1 MSSTTALA
9 VVNSTADLRTSSAA
23 FEPTS
28 AEEAYKLAETL
39 IDGKLLPTG
48 ITTPAAAF
56 TIIVAGR
63 ELGLT
68 AMQALRSIH
77 IIKGKPTLSADLIL
91 ALVKRNPA
99 CKRFQMLKSTDTEA
113 VYVTERVGEESTEM
127 SFTMKEAAQ
136 AQLLGNDNWKKY
148 PKAMLRARCIAALA
162 RAVYPDVVLGIYDP
176 DELAEE
182 RTPVHEV
189 IGNPTP
195 VGASPT
201 KRNVDIPEAET
212 VEPKADNETVVKMV
226 RSGFKEARTL
236 ADLARFADMAKRAH
250 VAGEFGDATRTALGR
265 EYTTRKAQLQAAE
278 VVAGPAND
286 DNDAAEPVEGA
297 AQ

>member
-9 VVNSTADLRTSSAA
+9 VVNNTADLRTSSAA

-39 IDGKLLPTG
+39 IDGKLLPAG

-99 CKRFQMLKSTDTEA
+99 CKRFQMTESSEKIA
-113 VYVTERVGEESTEM
+113 TYCTQRVNEDPTTM
-127 SFTMKEAAQ
+127 SFTIAQ
-136 AQLLGNDNWKKY
+136 AQRAGLLSNDNWKRF
-148 PKAMLRARCIAALA
+148 PEAMLRARCIAALA

-182 RTPVHEV
+182 RTETARAYVETV
-189 IGNPTP
+189 QEARKVYG
-195 VGASPT
+195 
-201 KRNVDIPEAET
+201 IPEAET
-212 VEPKADNETVVKMV
+212 VEPKADNETTVQMI
-226 RSGFKEARTL
+226 RTGFRDAKTL

-265 EYTTRKAQLQAAE
+265 EYTARKAQLQAAE
-278 VVAGPAND
+278 VAAGPAND

>member
-1 MSSTTALA
+1 MSSNTALA
-9 VVNSTADLRTSSAA
+9 IIQPTDLRTSSAA

-39 IDGKLLPTG
+39 IDGKLLPAG

-99 CKRFQMLKSTDTEA
+99 CKRFQMTESSEKIA
-113 VYVTERVGEESTEM
+113 TYCTQRVGEDPTTM
-127 SFTMKEAAQ
+127 SFTIAQ
-136 AQLLGNDNWKKY
+136 AQRAGLLSNDNWKRF
-148 PKAMLRARCIAALA
+148 PEAMLRARCIAALA
-162 RAVYPDVVLGIYDP
+162 RAVYPDVVLGIY
-176 DELAEE
+176 EHEEMMSEE
-182 RTPVHEV
+182 RGDTARSYVETV
-189 IGNPTP
+189 QEARKVYG
-195 VGASPT
+195 
-201 KRNVDIPEAET
+201 IPEAET
-212 VEPKADNETVVKMV
+212 VPAKVDNGTTVQMI
-226 RSGFKEARTL
+226 RSGFRSAKDLTE
-236 ADLARFADMAKRAH
+236 LARFADMAKKAH
-250 VAGEFGDATRTALGR
+250 TAGEFGDATRTALGR
-265 EYTTRKAQLQAAE
+265 EYTARKAELQAAA
-278 VVAGPAND
+278 AGPAND
-286 DNDAAEPVEGA
+286 DNDAAEPVEEPA

>member
-39 IDGKLLPTG
+39 IDGKLLPAG

-99 CKRFQMLKSTDTEA
+99 CKRFHMLKSTDTEA
-113 VYVTERVGEESTEM
+113 MYVTERVGEESTEM
-127 SFTMKEAAQ
+127 SFTMKEAQQ

-176 DELAEE
+176 DELA
-182 RTPVHEV
+182 PEV
-189 IGNPTP
+189 ESAPPTR
-195 VGASPT
+195 VQ
-201 KRNVDIPEAET
+201 RVDIPEAET

-226 RSGFKEARTL
+226 RSGFKEARNL
-236 ADLARFADMAKRAH
+236 AELASFADMAKRAH

-265 EYTTRKAQLQAAE
+265 EYTARKAQLQAAE

-286 DNDAAEPVEGA
+286 DNDAAEPVAEGA